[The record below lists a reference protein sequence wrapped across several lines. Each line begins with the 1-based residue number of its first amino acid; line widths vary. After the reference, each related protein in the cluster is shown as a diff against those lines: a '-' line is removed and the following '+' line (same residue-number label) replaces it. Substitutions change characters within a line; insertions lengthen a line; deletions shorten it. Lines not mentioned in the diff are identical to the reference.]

1 MIQIYNVVL
10 FQPLLNLMVY
20 LYNLVGDFGIAI
32 IIVTVLVRLVLVP
45 LSVKSIKSQKAMQ
58 QMQPKMDEIKNQ
70 HKDNKEE
77 QTKALMAFYKENK
90 INPLSSCL
98 PMLVQLPIIFA
109 LYRVFREGL
118 SEDSFQFLYA
128 FVKRPEAVDPF
139 FVGLINMAEVN
150 VVLAV
155 LAGALQFVQAKM
167 LMPKI
172 SKKKKKGKGIMG
184 DVSSMMSK
192 QMTYFM
198 PVMTVFIAM
207 SLPSGLALY
216 WVATTLFTIGQQYF
230 IMKGSDNGKDE
241 DKKEKK
247 LGSAN
252 KSADKQEIIKG
263 EIVEDKKEDQKS

>member
-1 MIQIYNVVL
+1 
-10 FQPLLNLMVY
+10 MVY
-20 LYNLVGDFGIAI
+20 LYNLVGDFGVAI

-58 QMQPKMDEIKNQ
+58 QMQPKMDEIKNE

-98 PMLVQLPIIFA
+98 PMLIQLPIIFA

-118 SEDSFQFLYA
+118 SEHSFEYLYS
-128 FVKRPEAVDPF
+128 FVKRPDVIDSY
-139 FVGLINMAEVN
+139 FVGFINMSESN
-150 VVLAV
+150 VALAV
-155 LAGALQFVQAKM
+155 LAGGLQFVQAKM
-167 LMPKI
+167 LMPKM
-172 SKKKKKGKGIMG
+172 KKNKKGKGMMG
-184 DVSSMMSK
+184 DISGMMSK

-216 WVATTLFTIGQQYF
+216 WVATTIFTIGQQYL
-230 IMKGSDNGKDE
+230 IIKSPDDDNKDKKNGKK
-241 DKKEKK
+241 DKPPKPEK
-247 LGSAN
+247 
-252 KSADKQEIIKG
+252 IKG
-263 EIVEDKKEDQKS
+263 ELVSENKVEQK